1 LSSREETI
9 TLMTETRRTPNP
21 LRAPSNMTTYH
32 GHGLQFQ
39 YPPEW
44 TLTEEAHESST
55 NIHLQTP
62 GLAFW
67 TLTLLPNTT
76 SVMDVVEA
84 TVDAFEE
91 EYDQV
96 DRYDREFEFDGV
108 RTAGCDLDFV
118 CLDLVNSACV
128 RAIALA
134 ESTALVLFQGE
145 DREWDAFRE
154 QFEDVTA
161 SLLVD
166 AESLNVNEVDA

>member
-1 LSSREETI
+1 
-9 TLMTETRRTPNP
+9 MP
-21 LRAPSNMTTYH
+21 TYQR
-32 GHGLQFQ
+32 HGLRFD
-39 YPPEW
+39 YPPGW
-44 TLTEEAHESST
+44 TLTEEEQGAST

-67 TLTLLPNTT
+67 TLTLLPATA
-76 SVMDVVEA
+76 SVTDVVEA
-84 TVDAFEE
+84 TVEAFED

-96 DRYDREFEFDGV
+96 DRYDRGVEFDGV

-145 DREWDAFRE
+145 DREWETYHE
-154 QFEDVTA
+154 QFEEITA

-166 AESLNVNEVDA
+166 ADSIGAD

>member
-1 LSSREETI
+1 MASYQNHGIRFEYPDDWMLTQEEQDATV
-9 TLMTETRRTPNP
+9 
-21 LRAPSNMTTYH
+21 
-32 GHGLQFQ
+32 
-39 YPPEW
+39 
-44 TLTEEAHESST
+44 

-67 TLTLLPNTT
+67 TLTLLPTT
-76 SVMDVVEA
+76 NNVIEVVEA

-96 DRYDREFEFDGV
+96 DRYDRSVEFDGV

-134 ESTALVLFQGE
+134 ESTALILFQGE
-145 DREWDAFRE
+145 DRVWETYRE
-154 QFEDVTA
+154 QFNSVTA

-166 AESLNVNEVDA
+166 AEALGTPSLP